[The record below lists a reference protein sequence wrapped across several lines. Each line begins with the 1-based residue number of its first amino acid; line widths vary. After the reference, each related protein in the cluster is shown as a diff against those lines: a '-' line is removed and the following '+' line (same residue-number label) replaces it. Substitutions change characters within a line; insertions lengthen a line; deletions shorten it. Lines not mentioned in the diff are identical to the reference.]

1 MGKKNGKRVVG
12 VLLLAVAGLSYFA
25 VLVKKDI
32 MKRATEA
39 EAEAAEQTSE

>member
-12 VLLLAVAGLSYFA
+12 VLLLAVAVLSYFA

-32 MKRATEA
+32 KKRAA
-39 EAEAAEQTSE
+39 EAEAAEQASE